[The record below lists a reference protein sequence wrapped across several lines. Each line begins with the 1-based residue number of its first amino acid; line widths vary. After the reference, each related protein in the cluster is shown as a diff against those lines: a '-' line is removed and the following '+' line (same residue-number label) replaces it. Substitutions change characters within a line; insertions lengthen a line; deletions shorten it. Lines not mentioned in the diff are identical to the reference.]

1 MRRPRKIPWVLR
13 HCPESKRKV
22 VVLVFSFAG
31 LIAYIIF
38 FVAGLLGI
46 LLTPLFLAMQH
57 PDAPVA
63 VPMRW
68 LQAHFSHDT
77 AMLIYFF
84 VSFGIAGILTY
95 AIIVFDYLRYDAAK
109 RDNRDVA

>member
-1 MRRPRKIPWVLR
+1 MRHLRKIPWVLR
-13 HCPESKRKV
+13 HCPESKRRV
-22 VVLVFSFAG
+22 AVLVFSFAG
-31 LIAYIIF
+31 LIAHIIF

-57 PDAPVA
+57 PAAPVA
-63 VPMRW
+63 VPMHW
-68 LQAHFSHDT
+68 LQSHFSHDT
-77 AMLIYFF
+77 AIFIYFV

-109 RDNRDVA
+109 RDNQDVA